1 MGFPNEEL
9 PSSPSI
15 TFFAGMRIHFVQR
28 NLQWQWNTVW
38 WQDEA
43 IPQLGAVAAGSA
55 QHSARF
61 VSTYREIWELW
72 RLFCW
77 TDALVSGCR
86 EKCLFATEAY
96 YLCSF
101 QCATLGA
108 KPAFGITGKKIPN
121 SGLYNSYSFSC
132 FCSLVTYKCP
142 VLFLPFIK
150 VKHWVCCGPKAQQL
164 SLSRYTFV
172 YLVTFRTPPN
182 ALVPHK
188 GVRGHF
194 KHRISLGSLAAEREA
209 GNEGGIAT
217 TCENYWRSKESP
229 WW

>member
-1 MGFPNEEL
+1 MDVEKSASLQLRLIISAPSNVLLLEL
-9 PSSPSI
+9 S
-15 TFFAGMRIHFVQR
+15 
-28 NLQWQWNTVW
+28 
-38 WQDEA
+38 
-43 IPQLGAVAAGSA
+43 
-55 QHSARF
+55 QHLES
-61 VSTYREIWELW
+61 L
-72 RLFCW
+72 
-77 TDALVSGCR
+77 
-86 EKCLFATEAY
+86 
-96 YLCSF
+96 
-101 QCATLGA
+101 
-108 KPAFGITGKKIPN
+108 GKKIPN

-217 TCENYWRSKESP
+217 TCENY
-229 WW
+229 